1 MSAQRK
7 LVRLYDRSMRNS
19 RQRRYYGNSDFYNFG
34 YWGAGAATQRE
45 ASEALVDTLL
55 DRLPHRNGAILD
67 VACGLGASTR
77 RLLGSFAAENITAIN
92 ISAAQVALARENAP
106 GATVLQMDAAKLDF
120 PDNSFDAVLCVEAAF
135 HFDTREAFLR
145 EAFRVLKPG
154 GSLALSDILFR
165 GFTAPVSGSLGV
177 PRANLITDIESYSAR
192 LGSIGFGEIDVR
204 NATEECLGGF
214 RRNLVAWPSAERRA
228 GSLAFKDALGA
239 AIVCRAISAWFGA
252 TMKAYLLVSAK
263 KPGHD

>member
-7 LVRLYDRSMRNS
+7 MVRLYDRTMRNS
-19 RQRRYYGNSDFYNFG
+19 RQRRYYGDSDFYNFG
-34 YWGAGAATQRE
+34 YWGGGAATQRE

-55 DRLPHRNGAILD
+55 DRLPHRNGTILD

-77 RLLGSFAAENITAIN
+77 RLLGSYAAENITAIN
-92 ISAAQVALARENAP
+92 ISAAQVAHVRENAP
-106 GATVLQMDAAKLDF
+106 GATVLRMDAAKLEF

-165 GFTAPVSGSLGV
+165 GFTAPVSDSLGV
-177 PRANLITDIESYSAR
+177 PKANLVPDVEAYAALLR
-192 LGSIGFGEIDVR
+192 SIGFQQIDIR
-204 NATEECLGGF
+204 NATGECLGGF
-214 RRNLVAWPSAERRA
+214 RGNLVAWPSAERRA
-228 GSLAFKDALGA
+228 GRFAFKDALGA
-239 AIVCRAISAWFGA
+239 GIVCRAISAWFGA
-252 TMKAYLLVSAK
+252 TMKAYLLVSAR
-263 KPGHD
+263 KPDHD